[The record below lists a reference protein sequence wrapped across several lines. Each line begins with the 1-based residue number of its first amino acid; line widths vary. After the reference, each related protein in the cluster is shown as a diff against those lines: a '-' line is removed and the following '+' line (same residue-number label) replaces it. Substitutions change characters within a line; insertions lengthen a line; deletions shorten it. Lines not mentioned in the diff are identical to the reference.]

1 MASPV
6 KIYGDSRSGNC
17 MKVRWVAERLGVPF
31 EWIEVDVTSG
41 FTRSD
46 EFLAI
51 NPAGQ
56 VPCLVREDGRMLA
69 QSGAIILFLA
79 EGSDLIP
86 DDAFDRA
93 KMLEWM
99 FWEQYTHEPA
109 IAVRRFQKA
118 FLKKPES
125 EIDPYLMN
133 KGRRALGVMEMRL
146 MAREFFVGE
155 ALSLADIALAAYTRV
170 APEGG
175 FDLDEFPSVKA
186 WVHRVERELGLDP
199 IGDDLMVEA

>member
-1 MASPV
+1 MSV
-6 KIYGDSRSGNC
+6 TVYGDSRSGNC
-17 MKVRWVAERLGVPF
+17 QKVRWVAERMGVDF
-31 EWIEVDVTSG
+31 DWIEVDITSG
-41 FTRSD
+41 FTRTAD
-46 EFLAI
+46 FLAI

-56 VPCLVREDGRMLA
+56 VPCLVREDGRVLA
-69 QSGAIILFLA
+69 QSGAIMLYLA

-86 DDAFDRA
+86 EDAFDRA

-99 FWEQYTHEPA
+99 FWEQYSHEPA
-109 IAVRRFQKA
+109 IAVRRFQKVI
-118 FLKKPES
+118 LKKPES

-155 ALSLADIALAAYTRV
+155 GLTLADLALVAYTRT
-170 APEGG
+170 APEAG
-175 FDLDEFPSVKA
+175 FDLDEFPAVRA

>member
-1 MASPV
+1 MSV
-6 KIYGDSRSGNC
+6 TIYGDSRSGNC
-17 MKVRWVAERLGVPF
+17 QKVRWVAERMGIAFDWV
-31 EWIEVDVTSG
+31 EVDVTSG
-41 FTRSD
+41 FTRSED
-46 EFLAI
+46 FLAI

-56 VPCLVREDGRMLA
+56 VPCLVREDGRVLA
-69 QSGAIILFLA
+69 QSAAIMLYLA
-79 EGSDLIP
+79 EGSDVIP

-93 KMLEWM
+93 KMMEWM
-99 FWEQYTHEPA
+99 FWEQYSHEPA

-118 FLKKPES
+118 FLKKSEA
-125 EIDPYLMN
+125 EIDPFLMN

-155 ALSLADIALAAYTRV
+155 ALSLADLALVAYTRV
-170 APEGG
+170 AHEGG
-175 FDLDEFPSVKA
+175 FDLDEFPAVRA